1 MESTMPLKKRKRGLT
16 NAEYVRAARA
26 KLGLSQ
32 EAFAKKL
39 GYGQGT
45 IAHLENGRIQ
55 RIHPLVRQEI
65 ERLVREAHR
74 LKQLRGEA

>member
-1 MESTMPLKKRKRGLT
+1 MSLKRKKRGLT
-16 NAEYVRAARA
+16 TAEYVRAARH

-45 IAHLENGRIQ
+45 VAHLENGRT
-55 RIHPLVRQEI
+55 RKIHPLVRQEI
-65 ERLVREAHR
+65 ERLVRDAHR
-74 LKQLRGEA
+74 RKQLRGEA